1 MTPRIVRVGVQAH
14 HSVDSVTLETLVERK
29 LATSADLRVGCS
41 CVGPLVEL
49 GFQPLAGWLSGSAA
63 LFW

>member
-29 LATSADLRVGCS
+29 LASSAGLRVCCS
-41 CVGPLVEL
+41 CGRASDQL
-49 GFQPLAGWLSGSAA
+49 GFQPLAGCLSSSAA
-63 LFW
+63 LFQ

>member
-29 LATSADLRVGCS
+29 LASSADLRVCRS

-49 GFQPLAGWLSGSAA
+49 GL
-63 LFW
+63 